1 MAEVISQKLRQKE
14 VYREINERAEKHEEK
29 SQEARNILKQ
39 HGIQVV
45 KDHQADNIHKIEVH
59 NLEKENSKFIIE
71 IDYATKELKATEILT
86 DTNEEKEMK
95 YADVKRTLN
104 GIKETKKHW
113 GNKVNVE
120 QEQVFQE
127 YSHSKNEGLADS
139 LDFLTDN
146 NGNNHYGEL
155 KNNTFECKSIA
166 ELKKGK
172 HFTDYSIE
180 LEDNQKNN
188 FQYTLRTEKK
198 QSRN

>member
-1 MAEVISQKLRQKE
+1 
-14 VYREINERAEKHEEK
+14 
-29 SQEARNILKQ
+29 
-39 HGIQVV
+39 
-45 KDHQADNIHKIEVH
+45 
-59 NLEKENSKFIIE
+59 
-71 IDYATKELKATEILT
+71 
-86 DTNEEKEMK
+86 MK

-188 FQYTLRTEKK
+188 FQYTLRTEKNKAEIRQEWSKGLTGKDWLSEDIKTEVLK
-198 QSRN
+198 QRPHYSINNSIQDKPENAQPFEDFVRERPAPQPKL